1 MAAYCSY
8 CSDLRCRLSQ
18 LNVPDMDMESGA
30 SDIKKWGNSVVAAET
45 AAESRCPEVGVT
57 VSPW

>member
-1 MAAYCSY
+1 MAAY
-8 CSDLRCRLSQ
+8 CSDLRCGLSQ

-45 AAESRCPEVGVT
+45 AAKSRCPEVGVT
-57 VSPW
+57 VLPW